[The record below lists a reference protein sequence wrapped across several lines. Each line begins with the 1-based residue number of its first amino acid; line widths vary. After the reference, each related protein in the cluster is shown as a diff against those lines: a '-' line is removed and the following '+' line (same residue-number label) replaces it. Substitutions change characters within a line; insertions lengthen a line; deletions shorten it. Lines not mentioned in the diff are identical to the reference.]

1 MIRKVT
7 DVAGREVTLHVEPNG
22 YTTAMHNNRMIC
34 SGSGPQVALLLTKTA
49 PIGADCYNS

>member
-22 YTTAMHNNRMIC
+22 YTTAMHKNQLVC
-34 SGSGPQVALLLTKTA
+34 SGTGAQVALLLTKTA
-49 PIGADCYNS
+49 PLGAVCFN